1 MIFVRSNL
9 FSHRCA
15 YSSMDLYFAVKSRI
29 TILLLIGTILTSM
42 VLSVVT
48 TNPVQAE
55 TGKGKD
61 IFKVILTIFGV
72 DKSRGDVVAIVAVN
86 NGEASK
92 VKFLDTDLLLATS
105 SNLTTLA
112 PSTTNPAAGSDII
125 EYVATFPNVTVDA
138 GEEYK
143 ACVLPVKDLEL
154 TCKIG
159 NNSPASRP
167 EFVDLSLNATGGI
180 EQVTIEEGDSEDD
193 AEGDDEDGGGDGDDE
208 ISPSVPST
216 G

>member
-9 FSHRCA
+9 FSHKCA
-15 YSSMDLYFAVKSRI
+15 YSYMDLYFAVKSRF

-86 NGEASK
+86 NGEVSK
-92 VKFLDTDLLLATS
+92 VKFLDINAFLAP
-105 SNLTTLA
+105 SNLTTLS
-112 PSTTNPAAGSDII
+112 PSTINPAAGSDII

-154 TCKIG
+154 IWKIG

>member
-9 FSHRCA
+9 FSHKCA

-92 VKFLDTDLLLATS
+92 VKFLEINAFLAP
-105 SNLTTLA
+105 SNLTTLS
-112 PSTTNPAAGSDII
+112 PSTINPAAGSDII

-167 EFVDLSLNATGGI
+167 EFVDLPLNATGGI

>member
-1 MIFVRSNL
+1 
-9 FSHRCA
+9 
-15 YSSMDLYFAVKSRI
+15 MDLYFAVKSRI

-48 TNPVQAE
+48 ANPVQAE
-55 TGKGKD
+55 TGKGED
-61 IFKVILTIFGV
+61 IFKVIMTIFGV

-105 SNLTTLA
+105 SNLTTLT

-138 GEEYK
+138 GKEYK

-154 TCKIG
+154 NCKIG

-167 EFVDLSLNATGGI
+167 EFVDLSLNATDGI

-193 AEGDDEDGGGDGDDE
+193 ADGDDGDGGDGDDD

>member
-1 MIFVRSNL
+1 MIVRSNL
-9 FSHRCA
+9 FSHKCA

-92 VKFLDTDLLLATS
+92 VKFLKINAFLAP
-105 SNLTTLA
+105 SNLTTLS
-112 PSTTNPAAGSDII
+112 PSTINPAAGSDII

-193 AEGDDEDGGGDGDDE
+193 AEGDDEDGGRDGDDE

>member
-29 TILLLIGTILTSM
+29 TILLLIGAILTSM

-55 TGKGKD
+55 TGKGED
-61 IFKVILTIFGV
+61 VFKVIMTIFGV
-72 DKSRGDVVAIVAVN
+72 DKSRGDVVAIVALN

-105 SNLTTLA
+105 SNLTTLG

-138 GEEYK
+138 GQEYK
-143 ACVLPVKDLEL
+143 ACVLPVKVLEL
-154 TCKIG
+154 VCKIG

-180 EQVTIEEGDSEDD
+180 EQVTVEEGDSEDD
-193 AEGDDEDGGGDGDDE
+193 ADGDD
-208 ISPSVPST
+208 
-216 G
+216 